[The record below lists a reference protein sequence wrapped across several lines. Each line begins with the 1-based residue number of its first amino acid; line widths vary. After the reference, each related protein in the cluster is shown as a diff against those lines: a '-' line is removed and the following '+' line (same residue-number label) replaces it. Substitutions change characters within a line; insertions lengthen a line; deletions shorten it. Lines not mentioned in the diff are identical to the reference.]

1 MTKSEL
7 IDAVARRTQITKSRA
22 ELVVNCVFDSMT
34 AALER
39 GEGIEIRG
47 FGSFT
52 VREYKPYSGRNP
64 RTGRAVP
71 VPEKRLPFFKV
82 GKELKELVR
91 RRTRKA
97 TRKARTTARRR
108 TARRRPTR
116 AERVHHCRRQHGP
129 KLAPNAPERE
139 SEPTVFQYLW
149 CQRARPVQLREQRV
163 GRRQAV
169 RQQAL
174 ERLLEA
180 GLAAPRILR
189 SSL

>member
-82 GKELKELVR
+82 GKELKELVNEGKG
-91 RRTRKA
+91 TI
-97 TRKARTTARRR
+97 
-108 TARRRPTR
+108 
-116 AERVHHCRRQHGP
+116 EVDEDDDGDDHHDETQDD
-129 KLAPNAPERE
+129 E
-139 SEPTVFQYLW
+139 
-149 CQRARPVQLREQRV
+149 
-163 GRRQAV
+163 
-169 RQQAL
+169 
-174 ERLLEA
+174 
-180 GLAAPRILR
+180 
-189 SSL
+189 